1 MTIVHIST
9 YLPYQIRLL
18 MQAIPYS
25 FMSLWL
31 KLNASVAHDNYDN
44 LLTYKLWFWMVAC
57 LDVCPSVHPF
67 GCLHVPGQKRQM
79 TIVAAPTQRNSTIVS
94 AVSYPP
100 SSPHHPWAFSKKRSF
115 IFFGGKWKIYIFQV
129 GPQFQSFRSL
139 ANFPSKWW
147 FCWLCVCVCPC
158 YFCVDMFAFWQ
169 VIYGKQQY
177 TISGRDHSNVLL
189 TSRREETFVCLPPW
203 MTCHC
208 GSLTATAVAIC

>member
-1 MTIVHIST
+1 MI
-9 YLPYQIRLL
+9 L
-18 MQAIPYS
+18 
-25 FMSLWL
+25 
-31 KLNASVAHDNYDN
+31 DG
-44 LLTYKLWFWMVAC
+44 C
-57 LDVCPSVHPF
+57 LSGCPSVRP
-67 GCLHVPGQKRQM
+67 
-79 TIVAAPTQRNSTIVS
+79 
-94 AVSYPP
+94 AVYMFPDKS
-100 SSPHHPWAFSKKRSF
+100 
-115 IFFGGKWKIYIFQV
+115 GKWQLLPPLPNATAQLLAQLAIRPLAHTIHEHFQKKVPLFFLAENEKYIFQV

-189 TSRREETFVCLPPW
+189 TSRREGTFVCLPPW

>member
-1 MTIVHIST
+1 
-9 YLPYQIRLL
+9 

-57 LDVCPSVHPF
+57 LDVCPSVRLST
-67 GCLHVPGQKRQM
+67 CPGQKRQM

-100 SSPHHPWAFSKKRSF
+100 SSPHQPWAFSKKTF
-115 IFFGGKWKIYIFQV
+115 LYFLAENEKYIFQV

-147 FCWLCVCVCPC
+147 FCWLCVCVSML
-158 YFCVDMFAFWQ
+158 FLRWHVR
-169 VIYGKQQY
+169 I
-177 TISGRDHSNVLL
+177 L
-189 TSRREETFVCLPPW
+189 TSDLRQ
-203 MTCHC
+203 
-208 GSLTATAVAIC
+208 ATVHDIWKRPLQCAPNQ